1 MKRFFKFLK
10 EKIKNKKKRTS
21 YYLFLSQLEELKNF
35 AQKNSGQ
42 IVATFETD
50 NIKYS
55 YSTKSKR
62 NKKEE

>member
-1 MKRFFKFLK
+1 MKKFFKFLK

-21 YYLFLSQLEELKNF
+21 YYLFINQLEELTNF
-35 AQKNSGQ
+35 SQKNGGQ

-62 NKKEE
+62 TKKED

>member
-21 YYLFLSQLEELKNF
+21 YYLFISQLEELQNF
-35 AQKNSGQ
+35 SQKNGGQ

-62 NKKEE
+62 NKKED

>member
-1 MKRFFKFLK
+1 MRRFFKFLK

-21 YYLFLSQLEELKNF
+21 YFLFITQLEDLQNF
-35 AQKNSGQ
+35 AQKNGGQ

-62 NKKEE
+62 IKKEE

>member
-21 YYLFLSQLEELKNF
+21 YFLFITQLEDIQNF
-35 AQKNSGQ
+35 AQKNGGQ

-62 NKKEE
+62 IKKEE

>member
-21 YYLFLSQLEELKNF
+21 YFLFISQLEDLQNF

-55 YSTKSKR
+55 YSTK
-62 NKKEE
+62 NKKIKKEV

>member
-21 YYLFLSQLEELKNF
+21 YYLFINQLEELQNF
-35 AQKNSGQ
+35 SQKNGGQ

-62 NKKEE
+62 VKKEE